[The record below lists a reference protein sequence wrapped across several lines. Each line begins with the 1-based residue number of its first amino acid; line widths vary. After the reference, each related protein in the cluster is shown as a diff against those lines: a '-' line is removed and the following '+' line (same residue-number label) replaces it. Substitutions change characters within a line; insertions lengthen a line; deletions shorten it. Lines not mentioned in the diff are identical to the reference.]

1 MGCHD
6 GGKILALLGLA
17 LLLLTNLRR
26 SCPCTLRGCR
36 RTLNARVHV
45 CAVVVADI
53 HDIVTTL
60 HGARQR
66 LQTNVVGATVAA
78 EGNELDL
85 LVSRDLACTLKALV
99 GCLNARNSCARICK
113 CIVNERNV
121 PRVVGID
128 GSRHFQAA
136 RCRAAHNVVVIA
148 AHEDLTHC
156 HRCATTATQAMARS
170 QVVGAG
176 RKLLD
181 VCHWMPLTLRC
192 RDT

>member
-1 MGCHD
+1 MSCHD
-6 GGKILALLGLA
+6 GGKILTLLGFA

-26 SCPCTLRGCR
+26 SRPCALRSCR
-36 RTLNARVHV
+36 RTLDARVHV

-53 HDIVTTL
+53 HDIVTAL
-60 HGARQR
+60 HSAGQR
-66 LQTNVVGATVAA
+66 LQTDVVGATVTA

-85 LVSRDLACTLKALV
+85 LVCRDLACTLKALV
-99 GCLNARNSCARICK
+99 SCLNTRDSCARICE
-113 CIVNERNV
+113 CIVNEWNV

-128 GSRHFQAA
+128 GSGYFQAA
-136 RCRAAHNVVVIA
+136 RCRAAHNVVVVA
-148 AHEDLTHC
+148 AHKDLAHC